1 MTDEKIGCQ
10 YGLWDSP
17 ISPISLARVMRFEDV
32 AWDDSGTLVWLEKRS
47 NRGVLM
53 VQPPGGEAMRELNSE
68 FSVRA
73 KLGYGGGDFCVG
85 HGNVYFVEA
94 GSRRIYRQPLA
105 SGVACPVT
113 PAFGSSASPKLSP
126 DGRWLMF
133 VRSYEEQDTLEIVDA
148 GGKYWPQKLVS
159 GNDFYMQPAWHPDGQ
174 RIAWIAWNHPNMP
187 WDGTQ
192 LHIGKLRV
200 GEDFLPTLIEEKT
213 VAGDVETSILQP
225 EFSPDGRYLAYINDE
240 TGWWQ
245 LYLYDLSS
253 GEVRQVTD
261 ALAEHGHP
269 AWIQGLRTYGFGS
282 DGKTLFFLRNESGF
296 ICPWQIDLSSGK
308 EQRLLLDGGYTF
320 LDQISVREDNLALIA
335 SGGRQPPRVIT
346 YRPADDGS
354 SGDTHVN
361 RRGTS
366 EELPENAYSKPMAI
380 EWLGMDG
387 GTVHGLYYPPHNERF
402 EGVGTPP
409 LIVHI
414 HGGPT
419 SQTRDKFNLT
429 AQFFTSRG
437 YAVLEVNYRGST
449 GYGRVYRDKLRGNW
463 GVYDVEDTVSGAR
476 HLVEGGLVDEKR
488 LTIMG
493 GSAGGFTVLKA
504 LEDYPGFFAA
514 GICLYGVSNQFTSA
528 ADTHKFEAH
537 YSDSLLGTLPETS
550 DLYRERSPIFF
561 VDKIQDPIAIF
572 QGEDDVVVPRL
583 QSDEVVESLQKR
595 GVPHVY
601 HVYPGEGHGFRKSET
616 IEHFY
621 SEVEKFLRQYVI
633 FS

>member
-1 MTDEKIGCQ
+1 
-10 YGLWDSP
+10 
-17 ISPISLARVMRFEDV
+17 
-32 AWDDSGTLVWLEKRS
+32 
-47 NRGVLM
+47 
-53 VQPPGGEAMRELNSE
+53 
-68 FSVRA
+68 
-73 KLGYGGGDFCVG
+73 
-85 HGNVYFVEA
+85 
-94 GSRRIYRQPLA
+94 
-105 SGVACPVT
+105 
-113 PAFGSSASPKLSP
+113 
-126 DGRWLMF
+126 MF
-133 VRSYEEQDTLEIVDA
+133 VRSYEEHDTLEIVDA
-148 GGKYWPQKLVS
+148 DGKFWSQKLVS
-159 GNDFYMQPAWHPDGQ
+159 GDDFYMQPAWHPGGQ

-192 LHIGKLRV
+192 LHIGKLQV
-200 GEDFLPTLIEEKT
+200 GEGFLPTLIEEKT
-213 VAGDVETSILQP
+213 VAGDVETSIFQP
-225 EFSPDGRYLAYINDE
+225 EFSPDGRYLAYVNDE

-245 LYLYDLSS
+245 LYSYDLSS
-253 GEVRQVTD
+253 DEVRQVTD
-261 ALAEHGHP
+261 APAEHGHP

-296 ICPWQIDLSSGK
+296 IHLWQIDLSSGK

-320 LDQISVREDNLALIA
+320 LDQISVREDNLALVA
-335 SGGRQPPRVIT
+335 SGGRRPPRVIT

-354 SGDTHVN
+354 SGDTHVC

-366 EELPENAYSKPMAI
+366 EELPENAYSKPGAI

-387 GTVHGLYYPPHNERF
+387 RTVHGLYFPPHNASF

-409 LIVHI
+409 LIVRI

-419 SQTRDKFNLT
+419 SQTRDKFNPT

-437 YAVLEVNYRGST
+437 YAVLEVNHRGST
-449 GYGRVYRDKLRGNW
+449 GYGRVYREKLRGNW
-463 GVYDVEDTVSGAR
+463 GVYDVEDSVSGAR

-514 GICLYGVSNQFTSA
+514 GICLYGISNQFTMA

-601 HVYPGEGHGFRKSET
+601 HVYAGEGHGFRKSET

-621 SEVEKFLRQYVI
+621 NEVEKFLRQYVI